1 MTYNH
6 KKTFRRYL
14 TLGILF
20 FLFFPTIAWSSSA
33 QEMFFL
39 SFGSGKTE
47 VRLYTDYFCGPC
59 SNLEPK
65 IGHLVT
71 DLVKRHII
79 TITFVDAPF
88 HTYSSLYAKYFLYIL
103 NEKKEIKCALKAR
116 AILFTG
122 AKDNI
127 FEQEKLEVFLGKQGL
142 TFKAF
147 DTQPVFS
154 VLQNYLREDRIT
166 STPTCVISNGK
177 NKEVVGGTEDIV
189 KALKKLK

>member
-1 MTYNH
+1 MSC
-6 KKTFRRYL
+6 L
-14 TLGILF
+14 TLGVLFLLF
-20 FLFFPTIAWSSSA
+20 FSTIIGSSSA

-65 IGHLVT
+65 IEPLVA

-79 TITFVDAPF
+79 TITFVDTPF